1 MPVKRRTVKRRTVKR
16 RTVKRRTVK
25 RRTRRNL
32 RGGDYEYTD
41 IESRGT
47 LYDVDIGKYYVT
59 ETNDRPPEYL
69 GRLKSIVPE
78 SYTYTNIFGKQMK
91 RFKNLWVFLKDGE
104 SYYYDPSTAGNGT
117 RYRTVK
123 NPNPDVIP
131 YSKKY
136 RGYKNW

>member
-1 MPVKRRTVKRRTVKR
+1 MPVKRRTVKRKTVKR
-16 RTVKRRTVK
+16 RTVKRG
-25 RRTRRNL
+25 TRRNL

-59 ETNDRPPEYL
+59 ESNDRPPEYL